1 MRITKKWEH
10 KIGTERK
17 KGIWEVNVL
26 GSFIKLITN
35 SFKLESSLRHCPVLG
50 DQVCGAQCIQNMLH
64 FLADDAADVVGA
76 DVAVVDVADVAGVV
90 DPDVDIE
97 APF

>member
-1 MRITKKWEH
+1 M
-10 KIGTERK
+10 
-17 KGIWEVNVL
+17 
-26 GSFIKLITN
+26 
-35 SFKLESSLRHCPVLG
+35 
-50 DQVCGAQCIQNMLH
+50 CGAQCIQNMLH

-76 DVAVVDVADVAGVV
+76 DVAVVDVADVAGVE